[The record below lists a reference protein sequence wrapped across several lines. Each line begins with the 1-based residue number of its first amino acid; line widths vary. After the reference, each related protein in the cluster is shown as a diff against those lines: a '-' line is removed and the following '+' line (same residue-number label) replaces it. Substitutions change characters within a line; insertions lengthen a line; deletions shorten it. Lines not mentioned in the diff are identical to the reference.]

1 MGLKVLP
8 PRTRRAREGAAAVEF
23 GIVALPFF
31 MMIFAIL
38 ELGMV
43 FVLDSVLESAV
54 VDTGRLVR
62 TGQAEAEGFNAA
74 VFKSQLC
81 GRMRIFS
88 ADCANRLTVD
98 VREIP
103 RFRTP
108 TLPDPMESGAFED
121 SSLAYANGQPGSL
134 MVVRAWY
141 RHTLF
146 TPFLSQGLSRLND
159 GAAMLTA
166 TSAFRNEPWQPAGP
180 TPAPAP

>member
-1 MGLKVLP
+1 MGRTVFP
-8 PRTRRAREGAAAVEF
+8 PRARRAREGAAAVEF

-43 FVLDSVLESAV
+43 FVLDSVLNSAV
-54 VDTGRLVR
+54 MDTGRLVR
-62 TGQAEAEGFNAA
+62 TGEAEAAGFSAA
-74 VFKSQLC
+74 VFKTQVCSRMNIFAGDC
-81 GRMRIFS
+81 G
-88 ADCANRLTVD
+88 NRLTVD

-103 RFRTP
+103 RFQTP
-108 TLPDPMESGAFED
+108 SLPDPMETGAFED

-180 TPAPAP
+180 TP